1 MEFFLNYLHQKVPQ
15 ADKSIPGYYRRAL
28 TSSEVLLVVYFI
40 ICFFLFPL
48 INNGRWEWSP
58 LVFALLSGCCLWMLK
73 RGGVR
78 INLIKYAVVSIGW
91 VCWNVRYFGW
101 NSGVQ
106 HMMTLILVFVF
117 FNVYDKPVNKLLWFL
132 AVLLIRVGLFY
143 VSQQFPALYNM
154 GTKANTIYQTLN
166 TIAFFL
172 MLTCT
177 CIIFSTSIQETERQL
192 RLRNQILY
200 KEAGTDS
207 LTGLPNRRLMI
218 EQIEQYCVE
227 NRNQTFC
234 VAIAD
239 LDYFKQVN
247 DTYGH
252 KCGDYV
258 LMRLTKLF
266 TEHAMERYSA
276 CRWGGEEFCFFMPE
290 MNLDQAGIVMND
302 LCSEVR
308 KMNLLYEGNEFSIT
322 LSIGVE
328 EYDFASSLDELLD
341 AADDKLYKAK
351 NAGRNRV
358 VV

>member
-1 MEFFLNYLHQKVPQ
+1 MEFFLNFLHQKVPK
-15 ADKSIPGYYRRAL
+15 AGKEIPEYYRRAL
-28 TSSEVLLVVYFI
+28 TSSEVLLVIYFV

-48 INNGRWEWSP
+48 INSGRWEWSP
-58 LVFALLSGCCLWMLK
+58 LLFALLSGCCLWMLK
-73 RGGVR
+73 RGGVK
-78 INLIKYAVVSIGW
+78 INLIKYSVVCIGW

-117 FNVYDKPVNKLLWFL
+117 FNVYDKPVSKLLWFL
-132 AVLLIRVGLFY
+132 AILAARVFLFHL
-143 VSQQFPALYNM
+143 SQLFSPLYNM
-154 GTKANTIYQTLN
+154 STQANIIYQTLN
-166 TIAFFL
+166 TITFFL
-172 MLTCT
+172 MLACA
-177 CIIFSTSIQETERQL
+177 CIVFSTSIQDTERQL

-207 LTGLPNRRLMI
+207 LTGLPNRRTMI
-218 EQIEQYCVE
+218 EQIEQYC
-227 NRNQTFC
+227 RNKNKIFC

-252 KCGDYV
+252 KCGDYT
-258 LMRLTKLF
+258 LTRLTTLF
-266 TEHAMERYSA
+266 KEHALERYSV

-290 MNLDQAGIVMND
+290 MNLDQAGVVMND
-302 LCSEVR
+302 LCAEVR
-308 KMNLLYEGNEFSIT
+308 KMKLLYDGNEFSIT

-328 EYDFASSLDELLD
+328 EYDFSSSLDELLD
-341 AADDKLYKAK
+341 AADDKLYAAK
-351 NAGRNRV
+351 DAGRNRV